1 MWLAHGKEEGRNGR
15 NGRRGCSLSYR
26 LLVQPG
32 QCNVIPAAVLMTR
45 AGTQDTS
52 AADLKLA
59 LLAMDYLLFAL
70 CT

>member
-1 MWLAHGKEEGRNGR
+1 MAKER
-15 NGRRGCSLSYR
+15 RRGCSLSYR
-26 LLVQPG
+26 LLVQRG

-45 AGTQDTS
+45 AGTQDTL

-59 LLAMDYLLFAL
+59 LAMDYLLFAL